1 MEQGSIAAEAAKLG
15 SSASS
20 SSVADSLGRSKDAIG
35 SAASEA
41 VGRAAADLE
50 SLRKDL
56 NGLKDT
62 IASFMTDAG
71 KEAMKS
77 ARDVSSVIAD
87 QGATMAVGAAERGKS
102 LVGELE
108 AMARRNPLGTIA
120 GAVAVG
126 MLIAT
131 FGRRR

>member
-1 MEQGSIAAEAAKLG
+1 MEQSSLAAEGVKSGASG
-15 SSASS
+15 SSASVS
-20 SSVADSLGRSKDAIG
+20 ESLGRSKDAIG
-35 SAASEA
+35 NAANDA
-41 VGRAAADLE
+41 VVRAAADLE
-50 SLRKDL
+50 SLRKDF

-71 KEAMKS
+71 KEAVKS
-77 ARDVSSVIAD
+77 ARDVSSVIAG

-102 LVGELE
+102 LVGDLE

-120 GAVAVG
+120 GAVVIG

-131 FGRRR
+131 WGRRR